1 MADLLHRR
9 ASLLAALVL
18 AGAAGWAP
26 AGAARAEGPGAFLDA
41 VVADVE
47 GRIIAASDIALA
59 RALALFDLGPSAAP
73 IQAAEVEGVV
83 AARLLEAE
91 AARLGIGGSAEGA
104 EAAWRAAGARAGGMD
119 TLIAWLRRNGIE
131 ENWARSAVEAD
142 LRRRRYIDL
151 RFRAFAFVPEA
162 EVERALGPGSHG
174 PEARERARGA
184 LQHAIV
190 RRRLAAWLKEARA
203 RARVRLLLEE
213 TQTIPAPFPMPAAP
227 ARGADAGGLS
237 P

>member
-59 RALALFDLGPSAAP
+59 RALA
-73 IQAAEVEGVV
+73 
-83 AARLLEAE
+83 
-91 AARLGIGGSAEGA
+91 EGA

-119 TLIAWLRRNGIE
+119 ALIAWLRRNGIE